1 MLATVLF
8 DLHAFIFSTLLDY
21 LKHSLAASEEA
32 NERDGIT
39 PED

>member
-1 MLATVLF
+1 MLR
-8 DLHAFIFSTLLDY
+8 FISHVYNFHVFLDF

-39 PED
+39 PQDD